1 MQQHW
6 LFKEPLCGDI
16 PKRVHC
22 VVYFCIPVHA
32 KSCVSLSCCIR
43 LSKENTR
50 GFTDGAENIVRRNLG
65 RPRWPQAGR
74 GRVLAHYCTTAL
86 RGKTKP
92 KRNITMPP
100 TPPPVLMGF
109 HVLVILR
116 QGFKSEGRVK
126 VKREGREGLLVAS
139 DSYPVHSVV
148 LLILC
153 ISAAAARKTLN
164 CESPLASW
172 PTDRTPPPP
181 PRWLLCMVSPLRVK
195 GGGYRWVKYNVG
207 LPLSQGKKIPT
218 QKTIG
223 EVND

>member
-1 MQQHW
+1 MVPKFSSTTQLNQTGSQRMKCNNTDCSRS
-6 LFKEPLCGDI
+6 LSVEIFLKECTALCI
-16 PKRVHC
+16 
-22 VVYFCIPVHA
+22 F
-32 KSCVSLSCCIR
+32 VSLYMQRAASHCPVVSGCQKKI
-43 LSKENTR
+43 LEGS
-50 GFTDGAENIVRRNLG
+50 DGAENIVRRNLG
-65 RPRWPQAGR
+65 RPHWPQAGR

-109 HVLVILR
+109 LVLVILR
-116 QGFKSEGRVK
+116 QGCKSEGRVK

-164 CESPLASW
+164 CESPLAS
-172 PTDRTPPPP
+172 
-181 PRWLLCMVSPLRVK
+181 
-195 GGGYRWVKYNVG
+195 
-207 LPLSQGKKIPT
+207 
-218 QKTIG
+218 
-223 EVND
+223 

>member
-32 KSCVSLSCCIR
+32 TSCVSLSCCIGV
-43 LSKENTR
+43 SKENTR
-50 GFTDGAENIVRRNLG
+50 GFRQRREHSEEEPWKTPLASS
-65 RPRWPQAGR
+65 RQ
-74 GRVLAHYCTTAL
+74 GRVLANYCTIVL

-116 QGFKSEGRVK
+116 QGCKSKGRVR

-181 PRWLLCMVSPLRVK
+181 PHWLLCMVSPLRVK

-207 LPLSQGKKIPT
+207 LPLS
-218 QKTIG
+218 
-223 EVND
+223 